1 MIMSMTPNLANAN
14 KVLKELGFPRAQLND
29 RSALCLLALLNLP
42 PDKNW
47 SEAEA
52 SMIGVTPIM
61 QWIQTHYRRTYAP
74 NTRET
79 FRRQTIHQFLAAG
92 LLVQN
97 PDDPQRPVN
106 SPATVY
112 QIEPTALQL
121 LRTWGTS
128 LWPERLAAYLQ
139 LRPSLADRYAAERQV
154 SKKPI
159 TIAMGGELTLS
170 PGRHSELIKAVLEEF
185 APRFAPE
192 AALLYIGD
200 TASKWAFID
209 SERVS
214 TLNIRL
220 DLHGK
225 MPDVI
230 LYDPNRN
237 RLFLIEAVASHGPV
251 DGKRHDELNAMFS
264 AASAHLIFVTA
275 FPDRRTMARYLS
287 VLAWETEVW
296 VAESPSHLIHF
307 NGDKFLGGLAAEA

>member
-1 MIMSMTPNLANAN
+1 MSMSTITNLSESIQ
-14 KVLKELGFPRAQLND
+14 VLRELGFPRAQLND
-29 RSALCLLALLNLP
+29 RSAFCLLALLNLSP
-42 PDKNW
+42 NKHWID
-47 SEAEA
+47 AEA
-52 SMIGVTPIM
+52 PMMGVTPIM
-61 QWIQTHYRRTYAP
+61 QWIQTHYGKAYAP

-112 QIEPTALQL
+112 QLEPTALQL
-121 LRTWGTS
+121 LRTWGTA
-128 LWPERLAAYLQ
+128 LWPERLAVYLQ
-139 LRPSLADRYAAERQV
+139 VRPSLADRYAAERRATR
-154 SKKPI
+154 KPI

-170 PGRHSELIKAVLEEF
+170 PGKHSELIKAVLEEF
-185 APRFAPE
+185 APRFALD
-192 AALLYIGD
+192 AALIYVGD

-209 SERVS
+209 NDLLSA
-214 TLNIRL
+214 LDLRL

-230 LYDPNRN
+230 LYDPTRN
-237 RLFLIEAVASHGPV
+237 RLFLVEAVTSHGPM
-251 DGKRHDELNAMFS
+251 DGKRYDELTAMFS
-264 AASAHLIFVTA
+264 ATSSHLIFVTA

-287 VLAWETEVW
+287 VIAWETEVW

-307 NGDKFLGGLAAEA
+307 NGDKFLDS